1 MPHEFSFSQPVFL
14 GEGIDFLREE
24 HFGGR
29 CLGYYAYRSVIAAK
43 RVFVR
48 ILGGFKRLKAKQYS
62 SPEQVI
68 SQLRSVTCHM
78 GITQCY
84 LPPDMSEHTPPLPQ
98 PDWHNLLTPQGWKAE
113 LSYVGGYILTWFT
126 RPQLVTRQCRAELT
140 TCGSQVRRPNYC
152 TTKPKKKKFGGGQLS
167 QPPVSTSY
175 AVLLFGCCSWSVS
188 MMTMTL
194 VMMSGGC
201 CQCRSQC
208 WLRSSSQPVR
218 LHRSLPLTTT

>member
-1 MPHEFSFSQPVFL
+1 
-14 GEGIDFLREE
+14 
-24 HFGGR
+24 
-29 CLGYYAYRSVIAAK
+29 
-43 RVFVR
+43 
-48 ILGGFKRLKAKQYS
+48 
-62 SPEQVI
+62 
-68 SQLRSVTCHM
+68 M

-152 TTKPKKKKFGGGQLS
+152 TTKPKKKKFVGGGQLS

-188 MMTMTL
+188 MMSMTL